1 MADSR
6 AMSGR
11 RSWHSVRPSPELLPL
26 LVLAALLGAPRAQE
40 AAAPATKTAPQAGT
54 DAHARIEDFHG
65 LRIVH
70 TWGTPQQ
77 RGHAHGLLLAND
89 IAAAMRLEF
98 AARFERRQALLEQ
111 ARKALPRLIEYPADV
126 RAEIEAL
133 YQGIVDSGVSRAL
146 GGIDRDFDLDDVLI
160 ANALDVFGLMG
171 CSGFTVWGDQVEGGG
186 VLTGRNF
193 DWPFTGPHLL
203 DQTIVLVQHG
213 DDGTAVAS
221 VTWPGY
227 VGTVTGIDE
236 EGVAA
241 FLHVGSARI
250 TLAPEPGSWPTAV
263 AAREILQ
270 QAHGD
275 DPAQVFATAQTLLS
289 NTSPPAG
296 FLTRIVLPQA
306 PASGSPAGLFETDS
320 RKCVR
325 AVVDGPCVVTNHFL
339 TRTDGREASG
349 DSIEREKQVHACIDR
364 CLHEGDHHISVAEGW
379 EMLGAVQRGGGKRFG
394 TLHSLVFR
402 QQPWCFELRLAS
414 LQDGKL
420 VAAPQSER
428 RFQLPRELLFPA
440 NPAQAEPAHR

>member
-6 AMSGR
+6 AMS
-11 RSWHSVRPSPELLPL
+11 VTLPSRLLSPLPL
-26 LVLAALLGAPRAQE
+26 LSFAALLGALRAQE
-40 AAAPATKTAPQAGT
+40 VAAPAPDAAKSATAG
-54 DAHARIEDFHG
+54 DAHARIEEFHG
-65 LRIVH
+65 LRILR

-89 IAAAMRLEF
+89 IASSMRLEF
-98 AARFERRQALLEQ
+98 AARFERRQPLLEQ

-203 DQTIVLVQHG
+203 EQTIVLVQHG
-213 DDGTAVAS
+213 DGGTAVAS

-275 DPAQVFATAQTLLS
+275 DPAQVF
-289 NTSPPAG
+289 
-296 FLTRIVLPQA
+296 
-306 PASGSPAGLFETDS
+306 
-320 RKCVR
+320 
-325 AVVDGPCVVTNHFL
+325 
-339 TRTDGREASG
+339 
-349 DSIEREKQVHACIDR
+349 
-364 CLHEGDHHISVAEGW
+364 
-379 EMLGAVQRGGGKRFG
+379 
-394 TLHSLVFR
+394 
-402 QQPWCFELRLAS
+402 
-414 LQDGKL
+414 
-420 VAAPQSER
+420 
-428 RFQLPRELLFPA
+428 
-440 NPAQAEPAHR
+440 